1 MKKLMMSMVALM
13 MAMSMNAQK
22 YLNESTT
29 PFTQGKTY
37 VGASLSGADL
47 SYSGI
52 TKGHIGLQAKAGYFF
67 ADNLMGLAQ
76 LGYENNVNKDHSHAT
91 VLLSAGGRYYIQQ
104 NGLYMGASALFK
116 HADDYNDFMPSIQI
130 GYAFFIS
137 RTVTF
142 EPEIYYEHSFK
153 DHSNYSTAGIRLGVG
168 IYLFKDQYKIK

>member
-1 MKKLMMSMVALM
+1 MKKIALFVVALV
-13 MAMSMNAQK
+13 MSVAANAQF
-22 YLNESTT
+22 E
-29 PFTQGKTY
+29 QGKGY
-37 VGASLSGADL
+37 IGASLTNVDL
-47 SYSGI
+47 SYNGLN
-52 TKGHIGLQAKAGYFF
+52 KGHFGLGAKAGYLI
-67 ADNLMGLAQ
+67 ADDWMLLGQ
-76 LGYENNVNKDHSHAT
+76 LDYQKTKDVPYSLT
-91 VLLSAGGRYYIQQ
+91 LGPGIRYYIQQ

-142 EPEIYYEHSFK
+142 EPEIFYEHSFK

>member
-1 MKKLMMSMVALM
+1 MKKIALFVVALV
-13 MAMSMNAQK
+13 MSVAANAQF
-22 YLNESTT
+22 E
-29 PFTQGKTY
+29 QGKGY
-37 VGASLSGADL
+37 LGASLTNVDL
-47 SYSGI
+47 SYNGLN
-52 TKGHIGLQAKAGYFF
+52 KGHFGLGAKAGYLI
-67 ADNLMGLAQ
+67 ADDWMLLGQ
-76 LGYENNVNKDHSHAT
+76 LDYQKTKDVPYSLT
-91 VLLSAGGRYYIQQ
+91 IGPGIRYYIQQ

-168 IYLFKDQYKIK
+168 VYLFKDQYKIKK

>member
-1 MKKLMMSMVALM
+1 MKKFALFVVALV
-13 MAMSMNAQK
+13 MSVAANAQF
-22 YLNESTT
+22 E
-29 PFTQGKTY
+29 QGKGY
-37 VGASLSGADL
+37 LGASLTNVDL
-47 SYSGI
+47 SYNGLN
-52 TKGHIGLQAKAGYFF
+52 KGHFGLGAKAGYLI
-67 ADNLMGLAQ
+67 ADDWMLTGQ
-76 LGYENNVNKDHSHAT
+76 LDYQKTKDVPYSLT
-91 VLLSAGGRYYIQQ
+91 IGPGIRYYIQQ

-116 HADDYNDFMPSIQI
+116 HAEDYNDFMPSIQI

>member
-1 MKKLMMSMVALM
+1 MKKIALFVVALV
-13 MAMSMNAQK
+13 MSVAANAQF
-22 YLNESTT
+22 E
-29 PFTQGKTY
+29 QGKGY
-37 VGASLSGADL
+37 LGASLTNVDL
-47 SYSGI
+47 SYNGLN
-52 TKGHIGLQAKAGYFF
+52 KGHFGLGAKAGYLI
-67 ADNLMGLAQ
+67 ADDWMLLGQ
-76 LGYENNVNKDHSHAT
+76 LDYQKTKDVPYSLT
-91 VLLSAGGRYYIQQ
+91 LGPGIRYYIQQ

-116 HADDYNDFMPSIQI
+116 HAEDYNDFMPSIQI

>member
-1 MKKLMMSMVALM
+1 MKKIALFVVALV
-13 MAMSMNAQK
+13 MSVAANAQF
-22 YLNESTT
+22 E
-29 PFTQGKTY
+29 QGKGY
-37 VGASLSGADL
+37 LGASLTNVDL
-47 SYSGI
+47 SYNGLN
-52 TKGHIGLQAKAGYFF
+52 KGHFGLGAKAGYLI
-67 ADNLMGLAQ
+67 ADDWMLLGQ
-76 LGYENNVNKDHSHAT
+76 LDYQKTKDVPYSLT
-91 VLLSAGGRYYIQQ
+91 LGPGIRYYIQQ

-168 IYLFKDQYKIK
+168 VYLFKDQYKIKK

>member
-1 MKKLMMSMVALM
+1 MKKIALFVVALV
-13 MAMSMNAQK
+13 MSVAANAQF
-22 YLNESTT
+22 E
-29 PFTQGKTY
+29 QGKGY
-37 VGASLSGADL
+37 LGASLTNVDL
-47 SYSGI
+47 SYNGLN
-52 TKGHIGLQAKAGYFF
+52 KGHFGLGAKAGYLI
-67 ADNLMGLAQ
+67 ADDWMLLGQ
-76 LGYENNVNKDHSHAT
+76 LDYQKTKDVPYSLT
-91 VLLSAGGRYYIQQ
+91 IGPGIRYYIQQ

>member
-1 MKKLMMSMVALM
+1 MKKIALFVVALV
-13 MAMSMNAQK
+13 MSVAANAQF
-22 YLNESTT
+22 E
-29 PFTQGKTY
+29 QGKGY
-37 VGASLSGADL
+37 LGASLTNVDL
-47 SYSGI
+47 SYNGLN
-52 TKGHIGLQAKAGYFF
+52 KGHFGLGAKAGYLI
-67 ADNLMGLAQ
+67 ADDWMLTGQ
-76 LGYENNVNKDHSHAT
+76 LDYQKTKDVPYSLT
-91 VLLSAGGRYYIQQ
+91 LGPGIRYYIQQ

-116 HADDYNDFMPSIQI
+116 HADDYNDLMPSIQI

>member
-1 MKKLMMSMVALM
+1 MKKIALFVVALV
-13 MAMSMNAQK
+13 MSVAANAQF
-22 YLNESTT
+22 E
-29 PFTQGKTY
+29 QGKGY
-37 VGASLSGADL
+37 IGASLTNVDL
-47 SYSGI
+47 SYNGLN
-52 TKGHIGLQAKAGYFF
+52 KGHFGLGAKAGYLI
-67 ADNLMGLAQ
+67 ADDWMLLGQ
-76 LGYENNVNKDHSHAT
+76 LDYQKTKDVPYSLT
-91 VLLSAGGRYYIQQ
+91 LGPGIRYYIQQ

>member
-1 MKKLMMSMVALM
+1 MKKIALFVVALV
-13 MAMSMNAQK
+13 MSVAANAQF
-22 YLNESTT
+22 E
-29 PFTQGKTY
+29 QGKGY
-37 VGASLSGADL
+37 LGASLTNVDL
-47 SYSGI
+47 SYNGLN
-52 TKGHIGLQAKAGYFF
+52 KGHFGLGAKAGYLI
-67 ADNLMGLAQ
+67 ADDWMLTGQ
-76 LGYENNVNKDHSHAT
+76 LDYQKTKDVPYSLT
-91 VLLSAGGRYYIQQ
+91 IGPGIRYYIQQ
-104 NGLYMGASALFK
+104 NGLYMGASALLK

>member
-1 MKKLMMSMVALM
+1 MKKIALFVVALV
-13 MAMSMNAQK
+13 MSVAANAQF
-22 YLNESTT
+22 E
-29 PFTQGKTY
+29 QGKGY
-37 VGASLSGADL
+37 LDASLTNVDL
-47 SYSGI
+47 SYNGLN
-52 TKGHIGLQAKAGYFF
+52 KGHFGLGAKAGYLI
-67 ADNLMGLAQ
+67 ADDWMLTGQ
-76 LGYENNVNKDHSHAT
+76 LDYQKTKDVPYSLT
-91 VLLSAGGRYYIQQ
+91 LGPGIRYYIQQ

>member
-1 MKKLMMSMVALM
+1 MKKIALFVVALV
-13 MAMSMNAQK
+13 MSVAANAQF
-22 YLNESTT
+22 E
-29 PFTQGKTY
+29 QGKGY
-37 VGASLSGADL
+37 IGASLTNVDL
-47 SYSGI
+47 SYNGLN
-52 TKGHIGLQAKAGYFF
+52 KGHFGLGAKAGYLI
-67 ADNLMGLAQ
+67 ADDWMLTGQ
-76 LGYENNVNKDHSHAT
+76 LDYQKTKDVPYSLT
-91 VLLSAGGRYYIQQ
+91 IGPGIRYYIQQ
-104 NGLYMGASALFK
+104 NGLYMGASALLK

>member
-1 MKKLMMSMVALM
+1 MKKIALFVVALV
-13 MAMSMNAQK
+13 MSVAANAQF
-22 YLNESTT
+22 E
-29 PFTQGKTY
+29 QGKGY
-37 VGASLSGADL
+37 LGASLTNVDL
-47 SYSGI
+47 SYNGLN
-52 TKGHIGLQAKAGYFF
+52 KGHFVLGAKAGYLI
-67 ADNLMGLAQ
+67 ADDWMLTGQ
-76 LGYENNVNKDHSHAT
+76 LDYQKTKDVPYSLT
-91 VLLSAGGRYYIQQ
+91 LGPGIRYYIQQ

>member
-1 MKKLMMSMVALM
+1 M
-13 MAMSMNAQK
+13 
-22 YLNESTT
+22 
-29 PFTQGKTY
+29 G
-37 VGASLSGADL
+37 
-47 SYSGI
+47 
-52 TKGHIGLQAKAGYFF
+52 AKAGYLI
-67 ADNLMGLAQ
+67 ADDWMLTGQ
-76 LGYENNVNKDHSHAT
+76 LDYQKTKDVPYSLT
-91 VLLSAGGRYYIQQ
+91 LGPGIRYYIQQ

>member
-1 MKKLMMSMVALM
+1 MKKIALFVVALV
-13 MAMSMNAQK
+13 MSVAANAQF
-22 YLNESTT
+22 E
-29 PFTQGKTY
+29 QGKGY
-37 VGASLSGADL
+37 LGASLTNVDL
-47 SYSGI
+47 SYNGLN
-52 TKGHIGLQAKAGYFF
+52 KGHFGLGAKAGYLI
-67 ADNLMGLAQ
+67 ADDWMLTGQ
-76 LGYENNVNKDHSHAT
+76 LDYQKTKDVPYSLT
-91 VLLSAGGRYYIQQ
+91 LGPGIRYYIQQ
-104 NGLYMGASALFK
+104 NGLYMGVSALFK